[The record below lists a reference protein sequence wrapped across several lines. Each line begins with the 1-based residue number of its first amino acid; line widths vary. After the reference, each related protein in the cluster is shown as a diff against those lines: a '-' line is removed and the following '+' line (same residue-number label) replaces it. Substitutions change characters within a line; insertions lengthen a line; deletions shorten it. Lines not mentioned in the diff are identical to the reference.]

1 MSDSVRPHRRQP
13 TRLPRPWDSPGKNT
27 GVGCHFLPQCRKVKS
42 DSEVA
47 QSCPTLATP
56 WTAAH
61 QAPPSMRVSRQKYWS
76 RVPLPSPSELLGPY
90 KKHYRGGFSS
100 SSEQTLKEHRV
111 RRKGKRQ
118 YTDRAEGKNKSVP
131 WYFSVS
137 HAGDSSAVCTQRLQR
152 ERLQEP
158 GRNDKDLTWQAAC
171 RVFSEVQPTERSPG
185 SRWGMY
191 DHVITGFRI
200 LAGTDG
206 ETPGSQQE
214 MEFMTGRWKPQDREL
229 PQQVPEPART
239 RKASN
244 SPGAETS
251 QGAGGA

>member
-1 MSDSVRPHRRQP
+1 
-13 TRLPRPWDSPGKNT
+13 
-27 GVGCHFLPQCRKVKS
+27 
-42 DSEVA
+42 
-47 QSCPTLATP
+47 
-56 WTAAH
+56 
-61 QAPPSMRVSRQKYWS
+61 MRVSRQQYWS
-76 RVPLPSPSELLGPY
+76 GVPLPSPSELLGPY

-111 RRKGKRQ
+111 RRKGRRQ
-118 YTDRAEGKNKSVP
+118 CTDRAEGKNKSVP

-137 HAGDSSAVCTQRLQR
+137 HAGDGSAVCTQRLQT

-206 ETPGSQQE
+206 ETPGSL
-214 MEFMTGRWKPQDREL
+214 TGNGIYDREVETTGPRTAPAGSRAGKDKESQQQPGGRNQPRSWPASQPL
-229 PQQVPEPART
+229 PLLPRERT
-239 RKASN
+239 KKS
-244 SPGAETS
+244 
-251 QGAGGA
+251 